1 MPDVKGF
8 TEEIK
13 VEGKELV
20 DTVKRIVH
28 EGNVRR
34 VVVRNPEGRTILD
47 IPVNAGLLGA
57 VVFPRIASLA
67 TIAVYAARYTL
78 IIERSG
84 PAAAAGEYKSD
95 RSPT

>member
-8 TEEIK
+8 TEELK

-20 DTVKRIVH
+20 ETVKRIIH

-47 IPVNAGLLGA
+47 IPVNAGVLGA
-57 VVFPRIASLA
+57 VVFPMIATLA

-78 IIERSG
+78 IIERNG
-84 PAAAAGEYKSD
+84 PPAGTADYSSD

>member
-8 TEEIK
+8 TEELK

-20 DTVKRIVH
+20 ETVKRIIH

-47 IPVNAGLLGA
+47 IPVNAGVLGPRAISVA
-57 VVFPRIASLA
+57 VMVLGSIVA
-67 TIAVYAARYTL
+67 TA
-78 IIERSG
+78 
-84 PAAAAGEYKSD
+84 
-95 RSPT
+95 